1 MAINT
6 MRDSHPRQSCKTRES
21 RLLDLAFCG
30 DFFPAQSQRSL
41 TRISSV
47 ALGSAAPRQFIDLC
61 CMGQALHRTDS
72 VRHDFE
78 QVQKAAH
85 SLTLN
90 SLSRPRA
97 EMDDEVDDKV
107 YKLEINM

>member
-1 MAINT
+1 
-6 MRDSHPRQSCKTRES
+6 
-21 RLLDLAFCG
+21 
-30 DFFPAQSQRSL
+30 
-41 TRISSV
+41 
-47 ALGSAAPRQFIDLC
+47 
-61 CMGQALHRTDS
+61 MGQALHRTDS